1 MCFIMNDKQDWK
13 DALQKDRDDSVSV
26 IFNNNNKLKFF
37 ASYYE
42 HHERHLAAIQ
52 ESYF

>member
-13 DALQKDRDDSVSV
+13 YALQKDRDDSISV
-26 IFNNNNKLKFF
+26 ILDTIEISGNN
-37 ASYYE
+37 YE
-42 HHERHLAAIQ
+42 SHERYLAAIQ

>member
-13 DALQKDRDDSVSV
+13 DALQRWRDDSVSV
-26 IFNNNNKLKFF
+26 IFDKLKFF
-37 ASYYE
+37 ASNYE
-42 HHERHLAAIQ
+42 YHERHLAAIQ